1 MLQLVGAAPR
11 DTGSSHL
18 RLRWNI
24 DLSRKILKLQRHN
37 THKNT
42 NAFSKKL
49 LLQVH
54 NNNNNN
60 NNTEIAFHTL
70 PHVDDRC
77 IIVGMMLH
85 GIDSC
90 PHNTNLCMP
99 TNHRAVQ
106 RSTTYH
112 SSTTKTRILMYNI
125 RYQVHFKTDLLMD
138 VGHRSFVRSFRSS
151 FVRSFI
157 RQPTTTHSR
166 TQPHTAAPLAHCVG
180 WGSFG
185 VLSTVCRSS
194 KFEAGAARHNIR
206 ATRWPRQHDA
216 RLHNAYRISRTT
228 DVVVVQQH
236 GASLNYHRGMDTHES
251 ASVFSTS

>member
-125 RYQVHFKTDLLMD
+125 RYQVHFKTESSGTTTAQTFVIPLLKLLSNLYSDL
-138 VGHRSFVRSFRSS
+138 
-151 FVRSFI
+151 
-157 RQPTTTHSR
+157 QPTPVEP
-166 TQPHTAAPLAHCVG
+166 QE
-180 WGSFG
+180 
-185 VLSTVCRSS
+185 
-194 KFEAGAARHNIR
+194 KNAGLEVNR
-206 ATRWPRQHDA
+206 
-216 RLHNAYRISRTT
+216 
-228 DVVVVQQH
+228 
-236 GASLNYHRGMDTHES
+236 M
-251 ASVFSTS
+251 